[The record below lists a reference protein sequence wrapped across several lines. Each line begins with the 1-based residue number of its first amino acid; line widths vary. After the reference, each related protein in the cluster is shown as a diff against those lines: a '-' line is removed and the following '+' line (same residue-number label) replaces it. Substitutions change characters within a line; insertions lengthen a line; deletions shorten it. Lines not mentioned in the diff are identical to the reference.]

1 MRITKEQLKQ
11 IIKEELGNFLN
22 ESDLLAGD
30 DPSYWNSAL
39 TLMMDSGMIP
49 EPARIRNTQK
59 GFLKKGSEGL
69 EIVYGPDKES
79 LEELIK
85 ILHDEGVKNYK
96 TLRYVDKINRRE
108 IPEGVYYRPVQPNGV
123 IIFNSKD
130 HR

>member
-69 EIVYGPDKES
+69 EIVYGPDK
-79 LEELIK
+79 
-85 ILHDEGVKNYK
+85 
-96 TLRYVDKINRRE
+96 INRRE